1 MKILWDSGKNRR
13 LKSARRASFDDV
25 APIIL
30 AKRYLAV
37 LENPSRADQMIF
49 LVWWRNYTFV
59 VRFEIDA
66 ESNLVL
72 KTVFPSR
79 KFHRL
84 YGAKKI
90 EDQT

>member
-1 MKILWDSGKNRR
+1 MKILWDDGKNRR
-13 LKSARRASFDDV
+13 LKSTRKVSFDDV
-25 APIIL
+25 VPIIME
-30 AKRYLAV
+30 KRYLAV
-37 LENPSRADQMIF
+37 LENPSRPDQMIF
-49 LVWWRNYTFV
+49 LVCYKDYTYV
-59 VRFEIDA
+59 VPFEIDA